1 MPRVGMSLQR
11 TTAGVVRIGRSG
23 AVLAALALLAGGS
36 GCQPDA
42 VGRGTAPA
50 STGAGEATTD
60 ARFDALF
67 ADAYVARV
75 RDAAADAAHAMAP
88 APGGQQ
94 VARPGGRVDVAADA
108 EDALR
113 VFQREMRALQL
124 DPADP
129 VDVMTLHH
137 ALLWGVANQDR
148 VAQTDL
154 PLIRAAIGGEVAARA
169 AGGETA
175 QERRI
180 ADQAAVR
187 AALHTRRFARLVEL
201 GDASAAREHSDLVAA
216 EFRQRYG
223 IDLRAGPLTTTM
235 NRGRARD

>member
-11 TTAGVVRIGRSG
+11 TTAGAVRIGRSG

-42 VGRGTAPA
+42 VGRGTPA
-50 STGAGEATTD
+50 STGSGEATD

-75 RDAAADAAHAMAP
+75 RDAADDADHAMEP
-88 APGGQQ
+88 GPGGQQ
-94 VARPGGRVDVAADA
+94 VARPAGHVDDAVDAADA
-108 EDALR
+108 LQ
-113 VFQREMRALQL
+113 VFRREMRALQL

-154 PLIRAAIGGEVAARA
+154 PLIRAAIGGEAAARA
-169 AGGETA
+169 VGGGMA

-223 IDLRAGPLTTTM
+223 IDLRAGPLTATM
-235 NRGRARD
+235 KRGRGRD